1 MGVFGKM
8 TEYFGH
14 AFMNSGIHR
23 LTRLVICNIGSDLKC
38 ILGIVNHIIGHIYY
52 WFLLLKNTVI
62 HLKQKII
69 IHNITNLAK

>member
-1 MGVFGKM
+1 M
-8 TEYFGH
+8 TAELLSVPLKKT
-14 AFMNSGIHR
+14 NDID
-23 LTRLVICNIGSDLKC
+23 LTKPLKTLISSTC
-38 ILGIVNHIIGHIYY
+38 SIADQPQDFTDYYY